1 MSNIYSILATF
12 QEKIA
17 SPITENELNEA
28 SNQLVDE
35 ISANIGFRYKI
46 LEPIFILIENNL
58 AVDFGT
64 ENPIIKLI
72 EAIDGYEVALKQSLK
87 RNATATTFT
96 IYRRLLKT
104 YISKAERLDALNELK
119 NITSESIKEDSLY
132 DLLEEIIQE
141 NLKK

>member
-17 SPITENELNEA
+17 NPITEDELNDA

-35 ISANIGFRYKI
+35 ISTNIGFRYKI

-58 AVDFGT
+58 AVDFGE

-87 RNATATTFT
+87 RNATQTTFT

>member
-58 AVDFGT
+58 AVNFGV

-72 EAIDGYEVALKQSLK
+72 EAIDGYDVALKQSLK

>member
-1 MSNIYSILATF
+1 MSNIYSTLATF

-17 SPITENELNEA
+17 SPITENELNDA

-35 ISANIGFRYKI
+35 IIANIGFRYKI

-104 YISKAERLDALNELK
+104 FISKAERLDALNELK
-119 NITSESIKEDSLY
+119 NITADSIKEDSLY

>member
-58 AVDFGT
+58 AIDFGE

-87 RNATATTFT
+87 RNATQTTFT

>member
-17 SPITENELNEA
+17 NPITDAELNEA
-28 SNQLVDE
+28 SSQLVDE

-58 AVDFGT
+58 AVDFGA

-119 NITSESIKEDSLY
+119 NITSDSIKEDSLY

>member
-17 SPITENELNEA
+17 NPITEDELNDA

-58 AVDFGT
+58 AVDFGE

-87 RNATATTFT
+87 RNATQTTFT

-119 NITSESIKEDSLY
+119 NITSESIKDDSLY

>member
-17 SPITENELNEA
+17 NPITEDELNDT

-58 AVDFGT
+58 AVDFGE

-87 RNATATTFT
+87 RNATQTTFT

>member
-17 SPITENELNEA
+17 NPITEAELNVA

-58 AVDFGT
+58 AVDFGE

-96 IYRRLLKT
+96 VYRRLLKT
-104 YISKAERLDALNELK
+104 FISKAERLDALNELK

-132 DLLEEIIQE
+132 NLLEEIIQE

>member
-1 MSNIYSILATF
+1 MNNIYSILATF

-17 SPITENELNEA
+17 NPITEDELNDA

-58 AVDFGT
+58 AVDFGE

-87 RNATATTFT
+87 RNATQTTFT

-119 NITSESIKEDSLY
+119 NITSESIKDDSLY

-141 NLKK
+141 NFKK